1 MVIFPLELVIF
12 HGSPRQGESEAL
24 LAEERFEVDQPTR
37 LRVKFLSL
45 LGQRCR
51 GARWFVGK
59 HKNWGSER

>member
-1 MVIFPLELVIF
+1 MVIF

-45 LGQRCR
+45 LGQ
-51 GARWFVGK
+51 
-59 HKNWGSER
+59 HKNWGEEQWFYYGKYWLIYG